1 MLPLPIPN
9 KARLTS
15 LYLI

>member
-9 KARLTS
+9 KVQ
-15 LYLI
+15 